1 MSDTYSIYIGPPEAS
16 TPEGE
21 LLLELADELDIQL
34 QREVVL
40 EDQPNVELDLK
51 TTATIDIHTE

>member
-1 MSDTYSIYIGPPEAS
+1 MSDTYSISIGPPEAS

-21 LLLELADELDIQL
+21 LLLELADELDIQI

-40 EDQPNVELDLK
+40 EEQPNVKLDLK
-51 TTATIDIHTE
+51 STATIDVYSE